1 MPGLELGKLL
11 HDCPDLVEK
20 NQTLTRLA
28 RRPDTGWV
36 EMVFQW
42 LVMAKFWQKPLC
54 SGKLPIFTG
63 IAKKGKKY
71 HQTSPVRAFHKRSFQ
86 QEGCAQWHCNVKVN
100 PTMDVYEDDHIAA
113 D

>member
-1 MPGLELGKLL
+1 VPGLALGKLL

-36 EMVFQW
+36 EIVFQW

-54 SGKLPIFTG
+54 SGKLPIFIG
-63 IAKKGKKY
+63 IAKKGKKISSNLP
-71 HQTSPVRAFHKRSFQ
+71 SPCFPQAFLSAR
-86 QEGCAQWHCNVKVN
+86 GLCAVALQC
-100 PTMDVYEDDHIAA
+100 
-113 D
+113 